1 LIQDKIKVSFR
12 KLKHIHHI
20 SDIQIRNL
28 KRHREYEE
36 VFNGLYEEVKKN
48 PDNAVA
54 YIGGDIAHSKTEMSP
69 ELIDQ
74 LSRLFKNLSDIC
86 PTIIIAGN
94 HDCNLNNLN
103 RMDCLTPIVE
113 NLNHPNL
120 HYLKR
125 TGIYTCADTDFIV
138 WDVWDSEKDYIKAKD
153 VPGDRNKVVLFHGT
167 VDRSETDLGFKLPS
181 KVKMSMFK
189 GYDLGLLG
197 DIHKRQHL
205 NKEETIS
212 YCGSLVQQNHGEDIG
227 KGYLL
232 WDVPKRKSEYIEIHN
247 DFGYYTIDIQD
258 GKLPDLSDLP
268 NKPRVRVRVSNT
280 KPAQLKRLMTKVQK
294 MAKIQESVITRV
306 DGLSTEKIR
315 DNKINIGDVN
325 SVDYQYKLIS
335 EYLKNNY
342 IVDDDTMIKIKD
354 VLKDLNSVIP
364 EADIQRN
371 VHWKLKR
378 FEFDNMFSYGE
389 DNVVDFTKLNGII
402 GLFAPNATGKSA
414 LLDALSFCLFDTCS
428 RAYKADN
435 IINNSKSTL
444 YCKVN
449 FEIDGQDYFI
459 ERRGKKNLRTG
470 HVKVDV
476 DFWMIDDTGEKLSLN
491 GDQRRTTQVNIRK
504 VIGGYDDFILTSMS
518 SQNNS
523 TVFIDKTQKER
534 KELLSQFMGLK
545 IFDTLY
551 TQAAE
556 DIKEVNTLLN
566 DFKKSD
572 YDSELASITN
582 DLILLN
588 GKQKDFKKDER
599 DLKKQIKQVLT
610 EIKEETKRLK
620 PVDSNI
626 RDYKTL
632 EEEKKKL
639 DGILYK
645 VDEEYGVTKTSVQGF
660 ALQRKDLQNKITS
673 YEQENVSEKYI
684 KLEKLEEER
693 DLFQI
698 ELDKLKIEVRTK
710 LDKID
715 KLGNLTYDE
724 DCDDCMS
731 NPFTLD
737 AIQTKENLDKDKT
750 LAQQYV
756 TKKQKMEDRIQ
767 KMFKVRAYKNDL
779 DGLLEE
785 MNSLNVEES
794 HSSTQLSL
802 LEEKKT
808 NILHQLTSVNN
819 EITQCKSQEQNVIFN
834 SQIELSLD
842 NLQSNNDDLDYQLDV
857 ISKKLTS
864 LHGEIQVLKTK
875 ENQINSNINKVEE
888 LEDSHQ
894 AYQYLLEAIKR
905 DGVPYDLIS
914 KSLPTV
920 EGAVNDI
927 LAQIVDF
934 SILFNMDGKVIDTHI
949 VYDDDRVWP
958 LELSS
963 GMERFI
969 SSLAIRVGLMNVSNL
984 PRSNF
989 LAIDEGW
996 GTMDSENLNSVAQLF
1011 QYLKTQFQFTFVV
1024 SHIESMRDFV
1034 DTLLEIK
1041 KVSGSSSVKFSRD

>member
-1 LIQDKIKVSFR
+1 MVTDKLKVPFR

-28 KRHREYEE
+28 KRHREYEQ
-36 VFNGLYEEVKKN
+36 VFEGLYKEVKKN
-48 PDNAVA
+48 PKNAIS

-69 ELIDQ
+69 ELVDQ
-74 LSRLFKNLSDIC
+74 LSRLFKNLADIC
-86 PTIIIAGN
+86 PLVIIAGN

-103 RMDCLTPIVE
+103 RMDVLTPIVE

-125 TGIYTCADTDFIV
+125 TGIYTCGDTDLIV
-138 WDVWDSEKDYIKAKD
+138 WDVWDKEKDYIKAKD
-153 VPGDRNKVVLFHGT
+153 VPGDRKKVVLFHGT

-232 WDVPKRKSEYIEIHN
+232 WDMETLKSEYIEIPN
-247 DFGYYTIDIQD
+247 EYGYYTINIDN
-258 GKLPDLSDLP
+258 GKLPELPDLP
-268 NKPRVRVRVSNT
+268 KKPRVRVRVSNT
-280 KPAQLKRLMTKVQK
+280 KPSQLKKLMTQLQK
-294 MAKIQESVITRV
+294 KCKIQESVITRV

-315 DNKINIGDVN
+315 DKKINIGDVN
-325 SVDYQYKLIS
+325 NPDYQYDLVR

-342 IVDDDTMIKIKD
+342 LVDDETMIKIKNI
-354 VLKDLNSVIP
+354 LKDLNSTIP

-378 FEFDNMFSYGE
+378 FEFSNLFSYGE
-389 DNVVDFTKLNGII
+389 DNVVDFTKLNGMI
-402 GLFAPNATGKSA
+402 GLFAPNASGKSA
-414 LLDALSFCLFDTCS
+414 LLDALCFNLFDMSS
-428 RAYKADN
+428 RTYRADN
-435 IINNSKSTL
+435 IINKAKNNL
-444 YCKVN
+444 HCKVN

-459 ERRGKKNLRTG
+459 EKKGKKNLRTG
-470 HVKVDV
+470 HVKVDI
-476 DFWMIDDTGEKLSLN
+476 DFWTIDDTGEEISLN
-491 GDQRRTTQVNIRK
+491 GDQRRTTQNNIKK
-504 VIGGYDDFILTSMS
+504 VIGNYEDFILTSMS

-551 TQAAE
+551 QQASDE
-556 DIKEVNTLLN
+556 IKEVNTLLN
-566 DFKKSD
+566 DFKKAD
-572 YDSELASITN
+572 YDRELADIT
-582 DLILLN
+582 DSLLLLE
-588 GKQKDFKKDER
+588 GKEKDFKSDE
-599 DLKKQIKQVLT
+599 DKLKKEYKKITTDIQEQ
-610 EIKEETKRLK
+610 TKRLK
-620 PVDSNI
+620 PVDNTLKSI
-626 RDYKTL
+626 EVL
-632 EEEKKKL
+632 EEEHSKLHTLSEKVKKNL
-639 DGILYK
+639 S
-645 VDEEYGVTKTSVQGF
+645 EYEIEQYDYEKATQEIE
-660 ALQRKDLQNKITS
+660 NKIVI
-673 YEQENVSEKYI
+673 YKQDGVEENYY

-698 ELDKLKIEVRTK
+698 ELDKLKADVRVK
-710 LDKID
+710 LDKIE
-715 KLGNLTYDE
+715 KLGNLTWDE
-724 DCDDCMS
+724 DCEHCMS

-737 AIQTKENLDKDKT
+737 AIETKKNLEKDKT

-756 TKKQKMEDRIQ
+756 QKKQKMEDEIQ
-767 KMFKVRAYKNDL
+767 TMFKVRAFKKDL
-779 DGLLEE
+779 DELQDRLNEKQRYQDNIISNIKITKEKQKNITTQFNLITSE
-785 MNSLNVEES
+785 MERA
-794 HSSTQLSL
+794 
-802 LEEKKT
+802 
-808 NILHQLTSVNN
+808 
-819 EITQCKSQEQNVIFN
+819 KSQEQNVVFN
-834 SQIELSLD
+834 EQI
-842 NLQSNNDDLDYQLDV
+842 LQEIDKLENYQTDLDYQLGMV
-857 ISKKLTS
+857 TEKLTK

-875 ENQINSNINKVEE
+875 ENQINDNIKKVEE

-920 EGAVNDI
+920 EGAVNYI

-934 SILFNMDGKVIDTHI
+934 SIIFNMDGKQIDTHI

-996 GTMDSENLNSVAQLF
+996 GTMDSDNLNSVAQLF
-1011 QYLKTQFQFTFVV
+1011 QYLKTEFQFSLVV

-1041 KVSGSSSVKFSRD
+1041 KVGGSSSVRFSRD

>member
-1 LIQDKIKVSFR
+1 MVTDKLKVPFR

-28 KRHREYEE
+28 KRHREYEQ
-36 VFNGLYEEVKKN
+36 VFEGLYKEVKKN
-48 PDNAVA
+48 PKNAIS

-69 ELIDQ
+69 ELVDQ
-74 LSRLFKNLSDIC
+74 LSRLFKNLADIC
-86 PTIIIAGN
+86 PLVIIAGN

-103 RMDCLTPIVE
+103 RMDVLTPIVE

-125 TGIYTCADTDFIV
+125 TGIYTCGDTDLIV
-138 WDVWDSEKDYIKAKD
+138 WDVWDKEKDYIKAKD
-153 VPGDRNKVVLFHGT
+153 VPGDRKKVVLFHGT

-232 WDVPKRKSEYIEIHN
+232 WDMETLKSEYIEIPN
-247 DFGYYTIDIQD
+247 EYGYYTINIDN
-258 GKLPDLSDLP
+258 GKLPELPDLP
-268 NKPRVRVRVSNT
+268 KKPRVRVRVSNT
-280 KPAQLKRLMTKVQK
+280 KPSQLKKLMTQLQK
-294 MAKIQESVITRV
+294 KCKIQESVITRV

-315 DNKINIGDVN
+315 DKKINIGDVN
-325 SVDYQYKLIS
+325 NPDYQYDLVR

-342 IVDDDTMIKIKD
+342 LVDDETMIKIKNI
-354 VLKDLNSVIP
+354 LKDLNSTIP

-378 FEFDNMFSYGE
+378 FEFSNLFSYGE
-389 DNVVDFTKLNGII
+389 DNVVDFTKLNGMI
-402 GLFAPNATGKSA
+402 GLFAPNASGKSA
-414 LLDALSFCLFDTCS
+414 LLDALCFNLFDMSS
-428 RAYKADN
+428 RTYRADN
-435 IINNSKSTL
+435 IINKAKNNL
-444 YCKVN
+444 HCKVN

-459 ERRGKKNLRTG
+459 EKKGKKNLRTG
-470 HVKVDV
+470 HVKVDI
-476 DFWMIDDTGEKLSLN
+476 DFWTIDDTGEEISLN
-491 GDQRRTTQVNIRK
+491 GDQRRTTQNNIKK
-504 VIGGYDDFILTSMS
+504 VIGNYEDFILTSMS

-551 TQAAE
+551 QQASDE
-556 DIKEVNTLLN
+556 IKEVNTLLN
-566 DFKKSD
+566 DFKKAD
-572 YDSELASITN
+572 YDRELADIT
-582 DLILLN
+582 DSLLLLE
-588 GKQKDFKKDER
+588 GKEKDFKSDE
-599 DLKKQIKQVLT
+599 DKLKKEYKKITTDIQEQ
-610 EIKEETKRLK
+610 TKRLK
-620 PVDSNI
+620 PVDNTLKSI
-626 RDYKTL
+626 EVL
-632 EEEKKKL
+632 EEEHSKLHTLSEKVKKNL
-639 DGILYK
+639 S
-645 VDEEYGVTKTSVQGF
+645 EYEIEQYDYEKATQEIE
-660 ALQRKDLQNKITS
+660 NKIVI
-673 YEQENVSEKYI
+673 YKQDGVEENYY

-698 ELDKLKIEVRTK
+698 ELDKLKADVRVK
-710 LDKID
+710 LDKIE
-715 KLGNLTYDE
+715 KLGNLTWDE
-724 DCDDCMS
+724 DCEHCMS
-731 NPFTLD
+731 NRFTLD
-737 AIQTKENLDKDKT
+737 AIETKKNLEKDKT

-756 TKKQKMEDRIQ
+756 QKKQKMEDEIQ
-767 KMFKVRAYKNDL
+767 TMFKVRAFKKDL
-779 DGLLEE
+779 DELQDRLNEKQRYQDNIISNIKITKEKQKNITTQFNLITSE
-785 MNSLNVEES
+785 MERA
-794 HSSTQLSL
+794 
-802 LEEKKT
+802 
-808 NILHQLTSVNN
+808 
-819 EITQCKSQEQNVIFN
+819 KSQEQNVVFN
-834 SQIELSLD
+834 EQI
-842 NLQSNNDDLDYQLDV
+842 LQEIDKLENYQTDLDYQLGMV
-857 ISKKLTS
+857 TEKLTK

-875 ENQINSNINKVEE
+875 ENQINDNIKKVEE

-934 SILFNMDGKVIDTHI
+934 SIIFNMDGKQIDTHI

-996 GTMDSENLNSVAQLF
+996 GTMDSDNLNSVAQLF
-1011 QYLKTQFQFTFVV
+1011 QYLKTEFQFSLVV

-1041 KVSGSSSVKFSRD
+1041 KVGGSSSVRFSRD

>member
-1 LIQDKIKVSFR
+1 
-12 KLKHIHHI
+12 
-20 SDIQIRNL
+20 
-28 KRHREYEE
+28 
-36 VFNGLYEEVKKN
+36 
-48 PDNAVA
+48 
-54 YIGGDIAHSKTEMSP
+54 
-69 ELIDQ
+69 
-74 LSRLFKNLSDIC
+74 
-86 PTIIIAGN
+86 
-94 HDCNLNNLN
+94 
-103 RMDCLTPIVE
+103 
-113 NLNHPNL
+113 
-120 HYLKR
+120 
-125 TGIYTCADTDFIV
+125 
-138 WDVWDSEKDYIKAKD
+138 
-153 VPGDRNKVVLFHGT
+153 
-167 VDRSETDLGFKLPS
+167 
-181 KVKMSMFK
+181 MFK

-232 WDVPKRKSEYIEIHN
+232 WDVPARKSEYIEIHN
-247 DFGYYTIDIQD
+247 DYGYYTINIDD

-306 DGLSTEKIR
+306 DGLSTDKIR
-315 DNKINIGDVN
+315 DNKVNIGDVSN
-325 SVDYQYKLIS
+325 VGYQFDLIS

-342 IVDDDTMIKIKD
+342 IVDDNTMIKIKK
-354 VLKDLNSVIP
+354 VLTDLNAVVP

-378 FEFDNMFSYGE
+378 FEFSNLFSYGE
-389 DNVVDFTKLNGII
+389 DNVVDFTKLNGMI
-402 GLFAPNATGKSA
+402 GLFAPNASGKSA
-414 LLDALSFCLFDTCS
+414 LLDALCFNLFDLSS
-428 RAYKADN
+428 RTFKADN
-435 IINNSKSTL
+435 IINKAKTTL
-444 YCKVN
+444 HCKVN
-449 FEIDGQDYFI
+449 FEIDGIDYFI
-459 ERRGKKNLRTG
+459 EKKGKKNLRTG
-470 HVKVDV
+470 HVKVDI
-476 DFWMIDDTGEKLSLN
+476 DFWMVDDTGESISLN
-491 GDQRRTTQVNIRK
+491 GDQRRTTQNNIKR
-504 VIGGYDDFILTSMS
+504 VIGNYEDFILTSMS

-545 IFDTLY
+545 IFDTLWQ
-551 TQAAE
+551 QASE

-566 DFKKSD
+566 DFKKAD
-572 YDSELASITN
+572 YDSELAKITD
-582 DLILLN
+582 DLILLES
-588 GKQKDFKKDER
+588 KEKDFKKDEKE
-599 DLKKQIKQVLT
+599 LKKSIKDIMNSIKQ
-610 EIKEETKRLK
+610 ETLRLK
-620 PVDSNI
+620 PVDTTLKPI
-626 RDYKTL
+626 KTL
-632 EEEKKKL
+632 EDEHSKLTTLRDNVKEKLNELSTEQYDFEKAVKEIENKIVIYQQDGVEEK
-639 DGILYK
+639 Y
-645 VDEEYGVTKTSVQGF
+645 YQ
-660 ALQRKDLQNKITS
+660 
-673 YEQENVSEKYI
+673 
-684 KLEKLEEER
+684 LEKLEEER

-698 ELDKLKIEVRTK
+698 ELDKLKSEVRVK

-715 KLGNLTYDE
+715 KLGNLTHDE
-724 DCDDCMS
+724 DCEHCMS

-737 AIQTKENLDKDKT
+737 AIETKTNLDKDKL

-756 TKKQKMEDRIQ
+756 QKKQLMEDEIQ
-767 KMFKVRAYKNDL
+767 KQFKVRAFKKDL
-779 DGLLEE
+779 DELEGKLSE
-785 MNSLNVEES
+785 KQRYQENIISNINLIKEKQKNITTQFNLITSDIEKSKAQEKNV
-794 HSSTQLSL
+794 
-802 LEEKKT
+802 
-808 NILHQLTSVNN
+808 VFN
-819 EITQCKSQEQNVIFN
+819 EQIAQAIDHLQN
-834 SQIELSLD
+834 
-842 NLQSNNDDLDYQLDV
+842 NNDDLDYQLDMV
-857 ISKKLTS
+857 SKKLTS
-864 LHGEIQVLKTK
+864 IHGDIKVLKTK
-875 ENQINSNINKVEE
+875 ENQINTNIDKVEE
-888 LEDSHQ
+888 LEGDHQ

-934 SILFNMDGKVIDTHI
+934 SIVFNMDGKQIDTHI

-996 GTMDSENLNSVAQLF
+996 GTMDNENLNSVSQLF
-1011 QYLKTQFQFTFVV
+1011 QYLKSEFQFSLVV

-1041 KVSGSSSVKFSRD
+1041 KVNGSSSVRFSRD

>member
-1 LIQDKIKVSFR
+1 LIQSKIKVPFR
-12 KLKHIHHI
+12 KLKYIHHI

-36 VFNGLYEEVKKN
+36 VFNRTYERVKEHS
-48 PDNAVA
+48 DNAVA

-74 LSRLFKNLSDIC
+74 LSRLFKNLADIC

-103 RMDCLTPIVE
+103 RMDCLSPIVE

-138 WDVWDSEKDYIKAKD
+138 WDVWDKEKDYIKAKD

-232 WDVPKRKSEYIEIHN
+232 WDVPKRKSEYIEIPN

-268 NKPRVRVRVSNT
+268 NKPRIRVRVSNT

-306 DGLSTEKIR
+306 DGLSKEKIR

-342 IVDDDTMIKIKD
+342 IVDNDTMIKIKK
-354 VLKDLNSVIP
+354 VLTELNAIIP

-389 DNVVDFTKLNGII
+389 NNVVDFTKLNGII

-476 DFWMIDDTGEKLSLN
+476 DFWVIDDTGEKISLN
-491 GDQRRTTQVNIRK
+491 GDQRRTTQNNIKK
-504 VIGGYDDFILTSMS
+504 VIGSYDDFILTSMS

-556 DIKEVNTLLN
+556 DIKEVNTLLK

-582 DLILLN
+582 DLILLE

-599 DLKKQIKQVLT
+599 DLKKQIKQILN

-626 RDYKTL
+626 RDFDTL

-645 VDEEYGVTKTSVQGF
+645 VDDEYGITKTAVQGF
-660 ALQRKDLQNKITS
+660 ALQTKDLQTKINS
-673 YEQENVSEKYI
+673 YEKENVSEKYI

-698 ELDKLKIEVRTK
+698 EIDKLKIEVRTK

-737 AIQTKENLDKDKT
+737 AMETKKNLEKDKT

-785 MNSLNVEES
+785 MNSVNIQES

-808 NILHQLTSVNN
+808 NILHQLNSINS
-819 EITQCKSQEQNVIFN
+819 EITKCKSQEQNVIFN
-834 SQIELSLD
+834 SQIDLNLD
-842 NLQSNNDDLDYQLDV
+842 NLQSNSDDLDYQLDV
-857 ISKKLTS
+857 VGKKLTT
-864 LHGEIQVLKTK
+864 LHGQIQVLKTK
-875 ENQINSNINKVEE
+875 EKQINDNIDKIEE
-888 LEDSHQ
+888 LEGDHQ

-949 VYDDDRVWP
+949 VYDDDRIWP

-996 GTMDSENLNSVAQLF
+996 GTMDSDNLNSVHQLF
-1011 QYLKTQFQFTFVV
+1011 QYLKTQFQFAFIV
-1024 SHIESMRDFV
+1024 SHIETMRDFV

>member
-1 LIQDKIKVSFR
+1 MIQEKIKVPFR

-36 VFNGLYEEVKKN
+36 VFNGLYEEVKNN

-74 LSRLFKNLSDIC
+74 LSRLFKNLSDIV

-138 WDVWDSEKDYIKAKD
+138 WDVWDNEKDYIKAKD
-153 VPGDRNKVVLFHGT
+153 VPGDRKKVVLFHGT

-232 WDVPKRKSEYIEIHN
+232 WDMETLKSEYKEIHN

-306 DGLSTEKIR
+306 DGLSKEKIR

-325 SVDYQYKLIS
+325 NPDYQYDLIS

-354 VLKDLNSVIP
+354 ILTDLNSVIP

-389 DNVVDFTKLNGII
+389 NNVVDFTKLNGII

-449 FEIDGQDYFI
+449 FEIDGVNYFI

-476 DFWMIDDTGEKLSLN
+476 DFWLIDDSGDKISLN

-551 TQAAE
+551 TQAAD

-572 YDSELASITN
+572 YDSELAQITN
-582 DLILLN
+582 DLILLE
-588 GKQKDFKKDER
+588 GKKKDFKKDER
-599 DLKKQIKQVLT
+599 GLKKEIKSVQS
-610 EIKEETKRLK
+610 EIKEQTKRLK
-620 PVDSNI
+620 HVDDSLQSI
-626 RDYKTL
+626 ETL
-632 EEEKKKL
+632 ETEHKKLQQLYEQVKNKLSEYEMEQFDFDRASKEIESKIEVYKKDNIEEK
-639 DGILYK
+639 Y
-645 VDEEYGVTKTSVQGF
+645 
-660 ALQRKDLQNKITS
+660 
-673 YEQENVSEKYI
+673 YE
-684 KLEKLEEER
+684 LEKLEEER
-693 DLFQI
+693 DLFQVEI
-698 ELDKLKIEVRTK
+698 DKLKIEVRSK
-710 LDKID
+710 LDKIE

-724 DCDDCMS
+724 DCNDCMT

-737 AIQTKENLDKDKT
+737 AIETQKNLDKDKS
-750 LAQQYV
+750 LAQRYV
-756 TKKQKMEDRIQ
+756 QKKQKMEERIQ
-767 KMFKVRAYKNDL
+767 KQFKVRAFKKDL
-779 DGLLEE
+779 DDLE
-785 MNSLNVEES
+785 NKLNDKQRYQDNITSNIQLNKEKQKNIT
-794 HSSTQLSL
+794 TQLNL
-802 LEEKKT
+802 ITT
-808 NILHQLTSVNN
+808 NIEKS
-819 EITQCKSQEQNVIFN
+819 KSQEQNVIFN
-834 SQIELSLD
+834 QQVEVEID
-842 NLQSNNDDLDYQLDV
+842 KLQNNSDDLDYQLDV
-857 ISKKLTS
+857 VSDKLTT
-864 LHGEIQVLKTK
+864 LHGDIQVLKTK
-875 ENQINSNINKVEE
+875 ENQINDNITKVEE

-934 SILFNMDGKVIDTHI
+934 NVLFNMDGKVIDTHI

-996 GTMDSENLNSVAQLF
+996 GTMDNENLNSVAQLF
-1011 QYLKTQFQFTFVV
+1011 QYLKSQFQFTFVV

>member
-1 LIQDKIKVSFR
+1 LIQSKIKVPFR
-12 KLKHIHHI
+12 KLKYIHHI

-28 KRHREYEE
+28 KRHKEYEE
-36 VFNGLYEEVKKN
+36 VFNRTYESVKEYPN
-48 PDNAVA
+48 NAVA

-74 LSRLFKNLSDIC
+74 LSRLFKNLADIV

-103 RMDCLTPIVE
+103 RLDCLTPIVE

-120 HYLKR
+120 HYLKN
-125 TGIYTCADTDFIV
+125 TGVYKCADTSFVV
-138 WDVWDSEKDYIKAKD
+138 WDVWDNEKDYIKAKD
-153 VPGDRNKVVLFHGT
+153 VEGETKIVLFHGT

-212 YCGSLVQQNHGEDIG
+212 YCGSLVQQNHGEGLDH
-227 KGYLL
+227 GYLL
-232 WDVPKRKSEYIEIHN
+232 WDVPKRKSTYIPIVN

-268 NKPRVRVRVSNT
+268 LKPRLRVRVSNT
-280 KPAQLKRLMTKVQK
+280 KPSQLKKLMTKVQK
-294 MAKIQESVITRV
+294 MAKIQESVISRV
-306 DGLSTEKIR
+306 DGLSTDKIR
-315 DNKINIGDVN
+315 DIKINIGDVN
-325 SVDYQYKLIS
+325 NLDYQYELIR
-335 EYLKNNY
+335 EYLSNNY
-342 IVDDDTMIKIKD
+342 IVDDDTMIKIKK
-354 VLKDLNSVIP
+354 VLTDLNAVIP

-371 VHWKLKR
+371 VHWKLKK

-444 YCKVN
+444 NCLVN
-449 FEIDGQDYFI
+449 FEIDGLDYFI

-476 DFWMIDDTGEKLSLN
+476 DFWVIDDTGEKISLN
-491 GDQRRTTQVNIRK
+491 GDQRRTTQNNIKK
-504 VIGGYDDFILTSMS
+504 VIGSYDDFILTSMS

-551 TQAAE
+551 IQASE
-556 DIKEVNTLLN
+556 DIKEVDTLLK

-572 YDSELASITN
+572 YDSEMANITD
-582 DLILLN
+582 DLILLE
-588 GKQKDFKKDER
+588 GKQTDFKKDKR
-599 DLKKQIKQVLT
+599 DLKKQLRTIMG
-610 EIKEETKRLK
+610 EIKSQTKRLK

-626 RDYKTL
+626 RDYDIL
-632 EEEKKKL
+632 QDEKKKL
-639 DGILYK
+639 NGILYK
-645 VDEEYGVTKTSVQGF
+645 VDDEYGVTKTTVQGF
-660 ALQRKDLQNKITS
+660 ALQRTEFQTKITS
-673 YEQENVSEKYI
+673 YEKENVSEKYI

-693 DLFQI
+693 DLFQVEI
-698 ELDKLKIEVRTK
+698 DKLKIEVRSK
-710 LDKID
+710 LDKIE
-715 KLGNLTYDE
+715 KLGNLEWDE
-724 DCDDCMS
+724 DCDFCMS

-737 AIQTKENLDKDKT
+737 AIETQKNLDKDKL

-756 TKKQKMEDRIQ
+756 TKKQRMEDRIK
-767 KMFKVRAYKNDL
+767 KMFKIRAYKSDL
-779 DGLLEE
+779 ESLLEE
-785 MNSLNVEES
+785 INSLNIQET
-794 HSSTQLSL
+794 HSTTQLSL
-802 LEEKKT
+802 LEEKKN
-808 NILHQLTSVNN
+808 NILNQLNSINS
-819 EITQCKSQEQNVIFN
+819 EITTYKSQEQNVLFN
-834 SQIELSLD
+834 SQVEVEID
-842 NLQSNNDDLDYQLDV
+842 KLQNNGDDLDYQIDMV
-857 ISKKLTS
+857 SKKLTT

-875 ENQINSNINKVEE
+875 EKQINDNISKIEK
-888 LEDSHQ
+888 LEGDHQ
-894 AYQYLLEAIKR
+894 AYQYLIEAIKR

-927 LAQIVDF
+927 LSQIVDF

-958 LELSS
+958 LEMSS

-996 GTMDSENLNSVAQLF
+996 GTMDSDNLNSVAQLF
-1011 QYLKTQFQFTFVV
+1011 QYLKTQFQFTFIV
-1024 SHIESMRDFV
+1024 SHIETMRDFV

>member
-1 LIQDKIKVSFR
+1 MVNKLKVPFR

-28 KRHREYEE
+28 KRHREYEQ
-36 VFNGLYEEVKKN
+36 VFEGLYKEVKKN
-48 PDNAVA
+48 PKNAIS

-69 ELIDQ
+69 ELVDQ
-74 LSRLFKNLSDIC
+74 LSRLFKNLADIC
-86 PTIIIAGN
+86 PLVIIAGN

-103 RMDCLTPIVE
+103 RLDVLTPIVE

-125 TGIYTCADTDFIV
+125 TGIYTCGDTDLVV
-138 WDVWDSEKDYIKAKD
+138 WDVWDKEKDYIKAKD
-153 VPGDRNKVVLFHGT
+153 VPGDRKKVVLFHGT

-232 WDVPKRKSEYIEIHN
+232 WDMETLKSEYIEIPN
-247 DFGYYTIDIQD
+247 EYGYYTINIDN
-258 GKLPDLSDLP
+258 GKLPELP
-268 NKPRVRVRVSNT
+268 NLPKKPRVRVRVSNT
-280 KPAQLKRLMTKVQK
+280 KPSQLKKLMTQLQK
-294 MAKIQESVITRV
+294 KCKIQESVITRV

-325 SVDYQYKLIS
+325 NPDYQYDLIS

-342 IVDDDTMIKIKD
+342 LVDDDTMIKIKD
-354 VLKDLNSVIP
+354 VLKDLNSIIP
-364 EADIQRN
+364 EAEIQRN

-378 FEFDNMFSYGE
+378 FEFSNLFSYGE
-389 DNVVDFTKLNGII
+389 DNVVDFTKLNGMI
-402 GLFAPNATGKSA
+402 GLFAPNASGKSA
-414 LLDALSFCLFDTCS
+414 LLDALCFNLFDISS

-435 IINNSKSTL
+435 IINKAKNNL
-444 YCKVN
+444 HCKVN
-449 FEIDGQDYFI
+449 FEIDGIDYYI
-459 ERRGKKNLRTG
+459 EKKGKKNLRTG
-470 HVKVDV
+470 HVKVDI
-476 DFWMIDDTGEKLSLN
+476 DFWTIDDTGEEISLN
-491 GDQRRTTQVNIRK
+491 GDQRRTTQNNIKK
-504 VIGGYDDFILTSMS
+504 VIGNYDDFILTSMS

-551 TQAAE
+551 QQASD

-566 DFKKSD
+566 DFKKAD
-572 YDSELASITN
+572 YDKELADITDSLLLLEGKESEFKN
-582 DLILLN
+582 DE
-588 GKQKDFKKDER
+588 K
-599 DLKKQIKQVLT
+599 DLKK
-610 EIKEETKRLK
+610 EIKKVQSNIQEQTKRLK
-620 PVDSNI
+620 PVDKSLKSIEALEKEHSKLHTLSNKVKKNLLEYETEQYDFDRAVKEI
-626 RDYKTL
+626 ENKIVIYKQDGV
-632 EEEKKKL
+632 EEK
-639 DGILYK
+639 Y
-645 VDEEYGVTKTSVQGF
+645 YQ
-660 ALQRKDLQNKITS
+660 
-673 YEQENVSEKYI
+673 
-684 KLEKLEEER
+684 LEKLEEER

-698 ELDKLKIEVRTK
+698 ELDKLKADVRVK

-715 KLGNLTYDE
+715 KLGNLTWDE
-724 DCDDCMS
+724 DCEHCMS

-737 AIQTKENLDKDKT
+737 AIETKKNLDKDKL

-756 TKKQKMEDRIQ
+756 QKKQLMEDEIQ
-767 KMFKVRAYKNDL
+767 KQFKVRAFKKDL
-779 DGLLEE
+779 DELQDK
-785 MNSLNVEES
+785 LN
-794 HSSTQLSL
+794 
-802 LEEKKT
+802 EKQRYQD
-808 NILHQLTSVNN
+808 NITSNIKITKEKQKN
-819 EITQCKSQEQNVIFN
+819 IITQFNLIKSNMERSKAQEKNVVFN
-834 SQIELSLD
+834 EQISKEVDHLENGLT
-842 NLQSNNDDLDYQLDV
+842 DLDYQLDV
-857 ISKKLTS
+857 VSDKLTK

-875 ENQINSNINKVEE
+875 EKQINDNISKVEE

-894 AYQYLLEAIKR
+894 AYQFLLEAIKR

-934 SILFNMDGKVIDTHI
+934 SIVFNMDGKQIDTHI

-1011 QYLKTQFQFTFVV
+1011 QYLKSEFQFSLVV

-1041 KVSGSSSVKFSRD
+1041 KVGGSSSVRFSRD

>member
-1 LIQDKIKVSFR
+1 MIQSKIKVPFR
-12 KLKHIHHI
+12 KLKYIHHI

-36 VFNGLYEEVKKN
+36 VFNRTYERVKEHS
-48 PDNAVA
+48 DNAVA

-103 RMDCLTPIVE
+103 RMDCLSPIVE

-232 WDVPKRKSEYIEIHN
+232 WDVPNRKSEYIEIHN
-247 DFGYYTIDIQD
+247 DFGYYTIDID
-258 GKLPDLSDLP
+258 NGKLPDLSDLP
-268 NKPRVRVRVSNT
+268 NKPRVRIRVSNT
-280 KPAQLKRLMTKVQK
+280 KPAQLKRLLAKIHKMT
-294 MAKIQESVITRV
+294 KIQESVVTRV

-315 DNKINIGDVN
+315 DKKVNIGDVN
-325 SVDYQYKLIS
+325 SIDYQYKLIS
-335 EYLKNNY
+335 EYLSNNY

-354 VLKDLNSVIP
+354 VLEDLNAVIP

-371 VHWKLKR
+371 VHWKLKK
-378 FEFDNMFSYGE
+378 FEFSNMFSYGE
-389 DNVVDFTKLNGII
+389 NNVVDFTQLNGII
-402 GLFAPNATGKSA
+402 GLFAPNAAGKSA

-428 RAYKADN
+428 RAYKADS
-435 IINNSKSTL
+435 IINNAKTTMD
-444 YCKVN
+444 CKVN
-449 FEIDGQDYFI
+449 FEIDGLDYFI

-476 DFWMIDDTGEKLSLN
+476 EFWVMDDSGDKISLN

-504 VIGGYDDFILTSMS
+504 IIGSYEDFILTSMS

-551 TQAAE
+551 IQASE
-556 DIKEVNTLLN
+556 DIKEVDTLLK

-572 YDSELASITN
+572 YDSELAQITN
-582 DLILLN
+582 DLILLE
-588 GKQKDFKKDER
+588 GKQKDFKKDDK
-599 DLKKQIKQVLT
+599 DLKKQVKQILTDIKNQ
-610 EIKEETKRLK
+610 TKRLK
-620 PVDSNI
+620 PVDINI
-626 RDYKTL
+626 RDDEVL
-632 EEEKKKL
+632 QDEKKKL
-639 DGILYK
+639 NGILYK
-645 VDEEYGVTKTSVQGF
+645 VDDEYGATKTTVQGF
-660 ALQRKDLQNKITS
+660 ALQRTELQTKITS
-673 YEQENVSEKYI
+673 YEKENVSEKYI

-698 ELDKLKIEVRTK
+698 ELDKLKIEVRSK

-737 AIQTKENLDKDKT
+737 AIETKTNLDKDKL

-756 TKKQKMEDRIQ
+756 TKKQRMEDRIK

-785 MNSLNVEES
+785 MNSLNVQES

-802 LEEKKT
+802 LKEKKT
-808 NILHQLTSVNN
+808 NVLHQLTSVNK

-834 SQIELSLD
+834 SQIDLNLD
-842 NLQSNNDDLDYQLDV
+842 NLQRNNEDLDYQIDMV
-857 ISKKLTS
+857 SKKLTT

-875 ENQINSNINKVEE
+875 EKQINDNINKVEE

-958 LELSS
+958 LEMSS

-996 GTMDSENLNSVAQLF
+996 GTMDSDNLNSVNTLF
-1011 QYLKTQFQFTFVV
+1011 QYLKTQFQFTFIV
-1024 SHIESMRDFV
+1024 SHIETMRDFV

-1041 KVSGSSSVKFSRD
+1041 KVSGSSSVKFSRN

>member
-1 LIQDKIKVSFR
+1 MIQGKVKVPFR
-12 KLKHIHHI
+12 KLKYIHHI

-36 VFNGLYEEVKKN
+36 VFNGLYEEVKKY

-74 LSRLFKNLSDIC
+74 LSRLFKNLSDIV

-103 RMDCLTPIVE
+103 RLDCLSPIVE

-138 WDVWDSEKDYIKAKD
+138 WDVWDKEKDYIKAKD
-153 VPGDRNKVVLFHGT
+153 VPGDRTKVVLFHGT

-205 NKEETIS
+205 NDEETIS

-232 WDVPKRKSEYIEIHN
+232 WDVPTRKSEYIEIHN
-247 DFGYYTIDIQD
+247 DYGYYTINIDD
-258 GKLPDLSDLP
+258 GKLPDLSDFP

-306 DGLSTEKIR
+306 DGLSKDKIR
-315 DNKINIGDVN
+315 DKKINIGDVN
-325 SVDYQYKLIS
+325 NPDYQYDLVR

-342 IVDDDTMIKIKD
+342 IVDDDTFIKIKD
-354 VLKDLNSVIP
+354 ILKDLNRVIP

-371 VHWKLKR
+371 VNWKLKK
-378 FEFDNMFSYGE
+378 FEFSNLFSYGE
-389 DNVVDFTKLNGII
+389 DNVVDFTKLNGMI
-402 GLFAPNATGKSA
+402 GLFAPNASGKSA
-414 LLDALSFCLFDTCS
+414 LLDALCFNLFDVSS

-435 IINNSKSTL
+435 IINKAKTNL
-444 YCKVN
+444 HCKVN
-449 FEIDGQDYFI
+449 FEIDGVDYFI
-459 ERRGKKNLRTG
+459 EKVGKKNLRSG
-470 HVKVDV
+470 HVKVDI
-476 DFWMIDDTGEKLSLN
+476 DFWSIDDTGEKISLN
-491 GDQRRTTQVNIRK
+491 GDQRRTTQYNIRK
-504 VIGGYDDFILTSMS
+504 VIGNFDDFVLTSMS

-551 TQAAE
+551 QQAAE

-566 DFKKSD
+566 DFKKAD
-572 YDSELASITN
+572 YDSKLAQITD
-582 DLILLN
+582 DLLLLS
-588 GKQKDFKKDER
+588 GKQTEFKNDEEK
-599 DLKKQIKQVLT
+599 LKKQVKDVQKEIQKQ
-610 EIKEETKRLK
+610 TKRLK
-620 PVDSNI
+620 PVDDTIKSIEILQTEHDKLQKLKEDVNKKLLDSEQEKY
-626 RDYKTL
+626 DYERAVK
-632 EEEKKKL
+632 EIENKIGSYKKDGVEEK
-639 DGILYK
+639 Y
-645 VDEEYGVTKTSVQGF
+645 
-660 ALQRKDLQNKITS
+660 
-673 YEQENVSEKYI
+673 YE
-684 KLEKLEEER
+684 LEKLEEER

-698 ELDKLKIEVRTK
+698 EIDKLKQDVRVK
-710 LDKID
+710 LDKIE
-715 KLGNLTYDE
+715 KLGDLTWDE
-724 DCDDCMS
+724 DCNHCMT
-731 NPFTLD
+731 NPFTMD
-737 AIQTKENLDKDKT
+737 AIETKKNLDKDKL

-756 TKKQKMEDRIQ
+756 QKKQLMEDEIQ
-767 KMFKVRAYKNDL
+767 SRFKVRAFKKDL
-779 DGLLEE
+779 DELSEK
-785 MNSLNVEES
+785 LN
-794 HSSTQLSL
+794 
-802 LEEKKT
+802 EKQRYQD
-808 NILHQLTSVNN
+808 NIISNIKLTKEKQKNI
-819 EITQCKSQEQNVIFN
+819 ITQFQLIVSDIEKAKSQEQNVMFN
-834 SQIELSLD
+834 SQVDIEIDKLQHESD
-842 NLQSNNDDLDYQLDV
+842 NLDYQLDMV
-857 ISKKLTS
+857 NKKLTT
-864 LHGEIQVLKTK
+864 LHGEIQVLRTNEK
-875 ENQINSNINKVEE
+875 QINDNIEKVEE

-894 AYQYLLEAIKR
+894 AYQFLLEAIKR

-934 SILFNMDGKVIDTHI
+934 SIVFNMDGKQIDTHI

-1011 QYLKTQFQFTFVV
+1011 QYLKTEFQFSLVV

-1041 KVSGSSSVKFSRD
+1041 KVSGSSSVRFARN

>member
-1 LIQDKIKVSFR
+1 MVNKLKVPFR

-28 KRHREYEE
+28 KRHREYEQ
-36 VFNGLYEEVKKN
+36 VFEGLYKEVKKN
-48 PDNAVA
+48 PKNAIS

-69 ELIDQ
+69 ELVDQ
-74 LSRLFKNLSDIC
+74 LSRLFKNLADIC
-86 PTIIIAGN
+86 PLVIIAGN

-103 RMDCLTPIVE
+103 RLDVLTPIVE

-125 TGIYTCADTDFIV
+125 TGIYTCGDTDLVV
-138 WDVWDSEKDYIKAKD
+138 WDVWDKEKDYIKAKD
-153 VPGDRNKVVLFHGT
+153 VPGDRKKVVLFHGT

-232 WDVPKRKSEYIEIHN
+232 WDMETLKSKYIEIPN
-247 DFGYYTIDIQD
+247 EYGYYTINIDN
-258 GKLPDLSDLP
+258 GKLPELP
-268 NKPRVRVRVSNT
+268 NLPKKPRVRVRVSNT
-280 KPAQLKRLMTKVQK
+280 KPSQLKKLMTQLQK
-294 MAKIQESVITRV
+294 KCKIQESVITRV

-325 SVDYQYKLIS
+325 NPDYQYDLIS

-342 IVDDDTMIKIKD
+342 LVDDDTMIKIKD
-354 VLKDLNSVIP
+354 VLKDLNSIIP
-364 EADIQRN
+364 EAEIQRN

-378 FEFDNMFSYGE
+378 FEFSNLFSYGE
-389 DNVVDFTKLNGII
+389 DNVVDFTKLNGMI
-402 GLFAPNATGKSA
+402 GLFAPNASGKSA
-414 LLDALSFCLFDTCS
+414 LLDALCFNLFDISS

-435 IINNSKSTL
+435 IINKAKNNL
-444 YCKVN
+444 HCKVN
-449 FEIDGQDYFI
+449 FEIDGIDYYI
-459 ERRGKKNLRTG
+459 EKKGKKNLRTG
-470 HVKVDV
+470 HVKVDI
-476 DFWMIDDTGEKLSLN
+476 DFWTIDDTGEEISLN
-491 GDQRRTTQVNIRK
+491 GDQRRTTQNNIKK
-504 VIGGYDDFILTSMS
+504 VIGNYDDFILTSMS

-551 TQAAE
+551 QQASD

-566 DFKKSD
+566 DFKKAD
-572 YDSELASITN
+572 YDKELADITDSLLLLEGKESEFKN
-582 DLILLN
+582 DE
-588 GKQKDFKKDER
+588 K
-599 DLKKQIKQVLT
+599 DLKK
-610 EIKEETKRLK
+610 EIKKVQSNIQEQTKRLK
-620 PVDSNI
+620 PVDKSLKSIEALEKEHSKLHTLSNKVKKNLLEYETEQYDFDRAVKEI
-626 RDYKTL
+626 ENKIVIYKQDGV
-632 EEEKKKL
+632 EEK
-639 DGILYK
+639 Y
-645 VDEEYGVTKTSVQGF
+645 YQ
-660 ALQRKDLQNKITS
+660 
-673 YEQENVSEKYI
+673 
-684 KLEKLEEER
+684 LEKLEEER

-698 ELDKLKIEVRTK
+698 ELDKLKADVRVK

-715 KLGNLTYDE
+715 KLGNLTWDE
-724 DCDDCMS
+724 DCEHCMS

-737 AIQTKENLDKDKT
+737 AIETKKNLDKDKL

-756 TKKQKMEDRIQ
+756 QKKQLMEDEIQ
-767 KMFKVRAYKNDL
+767 KQFKVRAFKKDL
-779 DGLLEE
+779 DELQDK
-785 MNSLNVEES
+785 LN
-794 HSSTQLSL
+794 
-802 LEEKKT
+802 EKQRYQD
-808 NILHQLTSVNN
+808 NITSNIKITKEKQKN
-819 EITQCKSQEQNVIFN
+819 IITQFNLIKSNMERSKAQEKNVVFN
-834 SQIELSLD
+834 EQISKEVDHLENGLT
-842 NLQSNNDDLDYQLDV
+842 DLDYQLDV
-857 ISKKLTS
+857 VSDKLTK

-875 ENQINSNINKVEE
+875 EKQINDNISKVEE

-894 AYQYLLEAIKR
+894 AYQFLLEAIKR

-934 SILFNMDGKVIDTHI
+934 SIVFNMDGKQIDTHI

-1011 QYLKTQFQFTFVV
+1011 QYLKSEFQFSLVV

-1041 KVSGSSSVKFSRD
+1041 KVGGSSSVRFSRD

>member
-1 LIQDKIKVSFR
+1 MIQGKVKVPFR
-12 KLKHIHHI
+12 KLKYIHHI

-36 VFNGLYEEVKKN
+36 VFNGLYEEVKKY

-74 LSRLFKNLSDIC
+74 LSRLFKNLSDIV

-103 RMDCLTPIVE
+103 RLDCLSPIVE

-138 WDVWDSEKDYIKAKD
+138 WDVWDKEKDYIKAKD
-153 VPGDRNKVVLFHGT
+153 VPGDRTKVVLFHGT

-205 NKEETIS
+205 NDEETIS

-232 WDVPKRKSEYIEIHN
+232 WDVPARKSEYIEIHN
-247 DFGYYTIDIQD
+247 DYGYYTINIDD

-294 MAKIQESVITRV
+294 MTKIQESVITRV
-306 DGLSTEKIR
+306 DGLSKDKIR
-315 DNKINIGDVN
+315 DKKINIGDVN
-325 SVDYQYKLIS
+325 NPDYQYDLVR

-342 IVDDDTMIKIKD
+342 IVDDDTFIKIKD
-354 VLKDLNSVIP
+354 ILKDLNRVIP

-371 VHWKLKR
+371 VNWKLKK
-378 FEFDNMFSYGE
+378 FEFSNLFSYGE
-389 DNVVDFTKLNGII
+389 DNVVDFTKLNGMI
-402 GLFAPNATGKSA
+402 GLFAPNASGKSA
-414 LLDALSFCLFDTCS
+414 LLDALCFNLFDVSS

-435 IINNSKSTL
+435 IINKAKTNL
-444 YCKVN
+444 HCKVN
-449 FEIDGQDYFI
+449 FEIDGVDYFI
-459 ERRGKKNLRTG
+459 EKVGKKNLRSG
-470 HVKVDV
+470 HVKVDI
-476 DFWMIDDTGEKLSLN
+476 DFWSIDDTDEKISLN
-491 GDQRRTTQVNIRK
+491 GDQRRTTQYNIRK
-504 VIGGYDDFILTSMS
+504 VIGNYDDFILTSMS

-551 TQAAE
+551 QQAAE

-566 DFKKSD
+566 DFKKAD
-572 YDSELASITN
+572 YDSKLAQITD
-582 DLILLN
+582 DLLLLS
-588 GKQKDFKKDER
+588 GKQAEFKNDEGE
-599 DLKKQIKQVLT
+599 LKKQVKDVQKEIQKQ
-610 EIKEETKRLK
+610 TKRLK
-620 PVDSNI
+620 PVDDTIKPIEILQTEHDKLQKLKEDVNKKLLDSEQEKY
-626 RDYKTL
+626 DYERAVK
-632 EEEKKKL
+632 EIENKIGSYKKDGVEEK
-639 DGILYK
+639 Y
-645 VDEEYGVTKTSVQGF
+645 
-660 ALQRKDLQNKITS
+660 
-673 YEQENVSEKYI
+673 YE
-684 KLEKLEEER
+684 LEKLEEER

-698 ELDKLKIEVRTK
+698 EIDKLKQDVRVK
-710 LDKID
+710 LDKIE
-715 KLGNLTYDE
+715 KLGDLTWDE
-724 DCDDCMS
+724 DCNHCMT
-731 NPFTLD
+731 NPFTMD
-737 AIQTKENLDKDKT
+737 AIETKKNLDKDKL

-756 TKKQKMEDRIQ
+756 QKKQLMEDEIQ
-767 KMFKVRAYKNDL
+767 SRFKVRAFKKDL
-779 DGLLEE
+779 DELSEK
-785 MNSLNVEES
+785 LN
-794 HSSTQLSL
+794 
-802 LEEKKT
+802 EKQRYQD
-808 NILHQLTSVNN
+808 NIISNIKLTKEKQKNI
-819 EITQCKSQEQNVIFN
+819 ITQFQLIVSDIEKAKSQEQNVMFN
-834 SQIELSLD
+834 SQVDIEIDKLQHESD
-842 NLQSNNDDLDYQLDV
+842 NLDYQLDMV
-857 ISKKLTS
+857 NKKLTT
-864 LHGEIQVLKTK
+864 LHGEIQVLSTNEK
-875 ENQINSNINKVEE
+875 QINDNIEKVEE

-894 AYQYLLEAIKR
+894 AYQFLLEAIKR

-934 SILFNMDGKVIDTHI
+934 SIVFNMDGKQIDTHI

-1011 QYLKTQFQFTFVV
+1011 QYLKTEFQFSLVV

-1041 KVSGSSSVKFSRD
+1041 KVSGSSSVRFARN

>member
-1 LIQDKIKVSFR
+1 MVTDKLKVPFR

-28 KRHREYEE
+28 KRHREYEQ
-36 VFNGLYEEVKKN
+36 VFEGLYKEVRNNPKN
-48 PDNAVA
+48 AIS

-69 ELIDQ
+69 ELVDQ
-74 LSRLFKNLSDIC
+74 LSRLFKNLADIC
-86 PTIIIAGN
+86 PLVIIAGN

-103 RMDCLTPIVE
+103 RMDVLSPIVE

-125 TGIYTCADTDFIV
+125 TGIYTCADTDLIV
-138 WDVWDSEKDYIKAKD
+138 WDVWDKEKDYIKAKD
-153 VPGDRNKVVLFHGT
+153 VPGDRKKVVLFHGT

-197 DIHKRQHL
+197 DIHKRQFL
-205 NKEETIS
+205 NKEETIA

-232 WDVPKRKSEYIEIHN
+232 WDMETLKSKYIEIPN
-247 DFGYYTIDIQD
+247 EYGYYTINIDN
-258 GKLPDLSDLP
+258 GKLPELP
-268 NKPRVRVRVSNT
+268 DFPAKPRVRIRVSNT
-280 KPAQLKRLMTKVQK
+280 KPSQLKKLMTQLQK
-294 MAKIQESVITRV
+294 KAKIQESVITKV

-315 DNKINIGDVN
+315 DKKINIGDVN
-325 SVDYQYKLIS
+325 NPDYQYDLVS

-354 VLKDLNSVIP
+354 IIKELNQVIP
-364 EADIQRN
+364 DADVQRN
-371 VHWKLKR
+371 ISWKLKK
-378 FEFDNMFSYGE
+378 FEFSNLFSYGE
-389 DNVVDFTKLNGII
+389 DNIVDFTKLNGMI
-402 GLFAPNATGKSA
+402 GLFAPNASGKSA
-414 LLDALSFCLFDTCS
+414 LLDALCFNLFDLSS

-435 IINNSKSTL
+435 IINKAKNNL
-444 YCKVN
+444 HCKVN
-449 FEIDGQDYFI
+449 FEIDGIDYFI
-459 ERRGKKNLRTG
+459 EKFGKKNLRTG
-470 HVKVDV
+470 HVKVDI
-476 DFWMIDDTGEKLSLN
+476 DFWMIDETGEQVSLN
-491 GDQRRTTQVNIRK
+491 GDQRRTTQKNIQR
-504 VIGGYDDFILTSMS
+504 VIGSFDDFILTSMS
-518 SQNNS
+518 SQNDS
-523 TVFIDKTQKER
+523 TVFINKTQKER

-545 IFDTLY
+545 IFDSLWI
-551 TQAAE
+551 QANE
-556 DIKEVNTLLN
+556 DIREVNALLT

-572 YDSELASITN
+572 YDKELATITD
-582 DLILLN
+582 DLILLE
-588 GKQKDFKKDER
+588 GKEKEFKKDEK
-599 DLKKQIKQVLT
+599 DLKS
-610 EIKEETKRLK
+610 EIKKTQKDIKEQTKRLK
-620 PVDSNI
+620 PVDDNLKSI
-626 RDYKTL
+626 EVL
-632 EEEKKKL
+632 EEEHSKL
-639 DGILYK
+639 TTLSENVKQKLSELEVEQYDF
-645 VDEEYGVTKTSVQGF
+645 ERAVQEIE
-660 ALQRKDLQNKITS
+660 NKIII
-673 YEQENVSEKYI
+673 YKQDGVEENYY

-698 ELDKLKIEVRTK
+698 ELDKLKADVRVK

-715 KLGNLTYDE
+715 KLGNLTWDE
-724 DCDDCMS
+724 DCEHCMS

-737 AIQTKENLDKDKT
+737 AIETKKNLEKDKT
-750 LAQQYV
+750 LAQEYV
-756 TKKQKMEDRIQ
+756 QKKQEMEDEIQ
-767 KMFKVRAYKNDL
+767 KHFKVRAFKKDL
-779 DGLLEE
+779 DELQDKLSEKQRYQDNITSNINITKEKQKNITTQFNLITSE
-785 MNSLNVEES
+785 MERS
-794 HSSTQLSL
+794 
-802 LEEKKT
+802 
-808 NILHQLTSVNN
+808 
-819 EITQCKSQEQNVIFN
+819 KSQEQNVMFN
-834 SQIELSLD
+834 SQVLEEIDHLENGLT
-842 NLQSNNDDLDYQLDV
+842 DLDYQLDV
-857 ISKKLTS
+857 VSDKLTK
-864 LHGEIQVLKTK
+864 LHGEIQVHKTNEK
-875 ENQINSNINKVEE
+875 QINDNIDKVAE

-934 SILFNMDGKVIDTHI
+934 SIVFNMDGKQIDTHI

-996 GTMDSENLNSVAQLF
+996 GTMDSDNLNSVAQLF
-1011 QYLKTQFQFTFVV
+1011 QYLKSEFQFNLVV
-1024 SHIESMRDFV
+1024 SHIETMRDFV

-1041 KVSGSSSVKFSRD
+1041 KVKGSSSVRFARS

>member
-1 LIQDKIKVSFR
+1 MTQSKIKVPFR

-36 VFNGLYEEVKKN
+36 VFNRLYEKVKLNKE
-48 PDNAVA
+48 NAVA

-94 HDCNLNNLN
+94 HDCNLNNRS
-103 RMDCLTPIVE
+103 RMDCLSPIVD
-113 NLNHPNL
+113 NLKHPNL
-120 HYLKR
+120 HYLKDS
-125 TGIYTCADTDFIV
+125 GVYKCADTTFVVWDCWTDEEDFI
-138 WDVWDSEKDYIKAKD
+138 EAKD
-153 VPGDRNKVVLFHGT
+153 VEGDTKIVLFHGT
-167 VDRSETDLGFKLPS
+167 VDRCETDLGFRLPS
-181 KVKMSMFK
+181 DVKITKFK
-189 GYDLGLLG
+189 GYDMGLLG

-232 WDVPKRKSEYIEIHN
+232 WDVPNRKSEYIEVHN
-247 DFGYYTIDIQD
+247 DFGYYTVDIDK

-268 NKPRVRVRVSNT
+268 NKPRVRIRVSNT
-280 KPAQLKRLMTKVQK
+280 KPAQLKRLLTKLHKMTN
-294 MAKIQESVITRV
+294 IQESVVTRV

-315 DNKINIGDVN
+315 DKKVNIGDIN

-335 EYLKNNY
+335 EYLSNNY
-342 IVDDDTMIKIKD
+342 IVDDDTMIKIKK
-354 VLKDLNSVIP
+354 VLTDLNAVIP

-371 VHWKLKR
+371 VNWKLKR
-378 FEFDNMFSYGE
+378 FEFSNMFSYGE

-402 GLFAPNATGKSA
+402 GLFAPNAAGKSA

-428 RAYKADN
+428 RAYKADS
-435 IINNSKSTL
+435 IINNVKTTME
-444 YCKVN
+444 CKVN
-449 FEIDGQDYFI
+449 FEIDGVDYFI

-476 DFWMIDDTGEKLSLN
+476 EFWVVDDSGDKISLN

-504 VIGGYDDFILTSMS
+504 VIGSYEDFILTSMS

-551 TQAAE
+551 IQASD
-556 DIKEVNTLLN
+556 DIKEVNTLLK
-566 DFKKSD
+566 DFKKAD
-572 YDSELASITN
+572 YDSELAEITN
-582 DLILLN
+582 DLILLE
-588 GKQKDFKKDER
+588 GKQKDFKKDDR
-599 DLKKQIKQVLT
+599 DLKKQVKQILTDIKNQ
-610 EIKEETKRLK
+610 TKRLK
-620 PVDSNI
+620 PVDINI
-626 RDYKTL
+626 RDDEVL
-632 EEEKKKL
+632 QDEKKKL
-639 DGILYK
+639 NGILYK
-645 VDEEYGVTKTSVQGF
+645 VDDEYGVTKTTVQGF
-660 ALQRKDLQNKITS
+660 ALQRTELQTRITS
-673 YEQENVSEKYI
+673 YEKENVSEKYI

-698 ELDKLKIEVRTK
+698 ELDKLKIEVRSK

-737 AIQTKENLDKDKT
+737 AIETKKNLDKDKL

-756 TKKQKMEDRIQ
+756 TKKQLMEDRIK
-767 KMFKVRAYKNDL
+767 KMFKIRAYKNDL

-785 MNSLNVEES
+785 MNSLNVQES

-802 LEEKKT
+802 LKEKKT
-808 NILHQLTSVNN
+808 NVLHQLTSVNK

-834 SQIELSLD
+834 SQIDLNLD
-842 NLQSNNDDLDYQLDV
+842 NLQRNNDDLDYQLDM
-857 ISKKLTS
+857 ISKKLTT
-864 LHGEIQVLKTK
+864 LHGNIQVLKTK
-875 ENQINSNINKVEE
+875 EQQINDNITKVEE

-958 LELSS
+958 LEMSS

-996 GTMDSENLNSVAQLF
+996 GTMDSDNLNSVNTLF
-1011 QYLKTQFQFTFVV
+1011 QYLKTQFQFTFIV
-1024 SHIESMRDFV
+1024 SHIETMRDFV

-1041 KVSGSSSVKFSRD
+1041 KVSGSSSVKFSRN

>member
-1 LIQDKIKVSFR
+1 MVNKLKVPFR

-28 KRHREYEE
+28 KRHREYEQ
-36 VFNGLYEEVKKN
+36 VFEGLYKEVKKN
-48 PDNAVA
+48 PKNAIS

-69 ELIDQ
+69 ELVDQ
-74 LSRLFKNLSDIC
+74 LSRLFKNLADIC
-86 PTIIIAGN
+86 PLVIIAGN

-103 RMDCLTPIVE
+103 RLDVLTPIVE

-125 TGIYTCADTDFIV
+125 TGIYTCGDTDLVV
-138 WDVWDSEKDYIKAKD
+138 WDVWDKEKDYIKAKD
-153 VPGDRNKVVLFHGT
+153 VPGDRKKVVLFHGT

-232 WDVPKRKSEYIEIHN
+232 WDMETLKSKYIEIPN
-247 DFGYYTIDIQD
+247 EYGYYTINIDN
-258 GKLPDLSDLP
+258 GKLPELPDLP
-268 NKPRVRVRVSNT
+268 KKPRVRVRVSNT
-280 KPAQLKRLMTKVQK
+280 KPSQLKKLMTQLQK
-294 MAKIQESVITRV
+294 KCKIQESVITRV

-325 SVDYQYKLIS
+325 NPDYQYDLIS

-342 IVDDDTMIKIKD
+342 LVDDDTMIKIKD
-354 VLKDLNSVIP
+354 VLKDLNSIIP
-364 EADIQRN
+364 EAEIQRN

-378 FEFDNMFSYGE
+378 FEFSNLFSYGE
-389 DNVVDFTKLNGII
+389 DNVVDFTKLNGMI
-402 GLFAPNATGKSA
+402 GLFAPNASGKSA
-414 LLDALSFCLFDTCS
+414 LLDALCFNLFDISS

-435 IINNSKSTL
+435 IINKAKNNL
-444 YCKVN
+444 HCKVN
-449 FEIDGQDYFI
+449 FEIDGIDYYI
-459 ERRGKKNLRTG
+459 EKKGKKNLRTG
-470 HVKVDV
+470 HVKVDI
-476 DFWMIDDTGEKLSLN
+476 DFWTIDDTGEEISLN
-491 GDQRRTTQVNIRK
+491 GDQRRTTQNNIKK
-504 VIGGYDDFILTSMS
+504 VIGNYDDFILTSMS

-551 TQAAE
+551 QQASD

-566 DFKKSD
+566 DFKKAD
-572 YDSELASITN
+572 YDKELADITDSLLLLEGKESEFKN
-582 DLILLN
+582 DE
-588 GKQKDFKKDER
+588 K
-599 DLKKQIKQVLT
+599 DLKK
-610 EIKEETKRLK
+610 EIKKVQSNIQEQTKRLK
-620 PVDSNI
+620 PVDKSLKSIEALEKEHSKLHTLSNKVKKNLLEYETEQYDFDRAVKEI
-626 RDYKTL
+626 ENKIVIYKQDGV
-632 EEEKKKL
+632 EEK
-639 DGILYK
+639 Y
-645 VDEEYGVTKTSVQGF
+645 YQ
-660 ALQRKDLQNKITS
+660 
-673 YEQENVSEKYI
+673 
-684 KLEKLEEER
+684 LEKLEEER

-698 ELDKLKIEVRTK
+698 ELDKLKADVRVK

-715 KLGNLTYDE
+715 KLGNLTWDE
-724 DCDDCMS
+724 DCEHCMS

-737 AIQTKENLDKDKT
+737 AIETKKNLDKDKL

-756 TKKQKMEDRIQ
+756 QKKQLMEDEIQ
-767 KMFKVRAYKNDL
+767 KQFKVRAFKKDL
-779 DGLLEE
+779 DELQDK
-785 MNSLNVEES
+785 LN
-794 HSSTQLSL
+794 
-802 LEEKKT
+802 EKQRYQD
-808 NILHQLTSVNN
+808 NITSNIKITKEKQKN
-819 EITQCKSQEQNVIFN
+819 IITQFNLIKSNMERSKAQEKNVVFN
-834 SQIELSLD
+834 EQISKEVDHLENGLT
-842 NLQSNNDDLDYQLDV
+842 DLDYQLDV
-857 ISKKLTS
+857 VSDKLTK

-875 ENQINSNINKVEE
+875 EKQINDNISKVEE

-894 AYQYLLEAIKR
+894 AYQFLLEAIKR

-914 KSLPTV
+914 KSLPTI

-927 LAQIVDF
+927 LSQIVDF
-934 SILFNMDGKVIDTHI
+934 QILFEMDGKNINCNI
-949 VYDDDRVWP
+949 VYDSDNIWP

-969 SSLAIRVGLMNVSNL
+969 SSLAIRVGLINVSNL
-984 PRSNF
+984 PASNF

-1011 QYLKTQFQFTFVV
+1011 QYLKSEFQFSLVV

-1041 KVSGSSSVKFSRD
+1041 KVGGSSSVRFSRD

>member
-1 LIQDKIKVSFR
+1 MENKIKVPFR

-54 YIGGDIAHSKTEMSP
+54 YIGGDIAHSKCEMSP

-74 LSRLFKNLSDIC
+74 LSRLFKNLADIV

-153 VPGDRNKVVLFHGT
+153 VPGDRTKVVLFHGT

-232 WDVPKRKSEYIEIHN
+232 WDVPNRKSEYIEIHN
-247 DFGYYTIDIQD
+247 DFGYYTVDIDN
-258 GKLPDLSDLP
+258 GKLPELPNLP
-268 NKPRVRVRVSNT
+268 NKPRVRIRVSNT
-280 KPAQLKRLMTKVQK
+280 KPAQLKRLLAKLHKMTN
-294 MAKIQESVITRV
+294 IQESVVTRV
-306 DGLSTEKIR
+306 DGLSTETIR
-315 DNKINIGDVN
+315 DKKINLGDIN
-325 SVDYQYKLIS
+325 SVGYQYKLIS
-335 EYLKNNY
+335 EYLSNNY
-342 IVDDDTMIKIKD
+342 MVDDDTMIKIKK
-354 VLKDLNSVIP
+354 VLTDLNAVIP
-364 EADIQRN
+364 ESDVQRN
-371 VHWKLKR
+371 VHWKLKK
-378 FEFDNMFSYGE
+378 FEFSNLFSYGE
-389 DNVVDFTKLNGII
+389 DNVVDFTKLNGVV
-402 GLFAPNATGKSA
+402 GLFAPNAAGKSG
-414 LLDALSFCLFDTCS
+414 LLDALCFNLFDMSS
-428 RAYKADN
+428 RAYKADK
-435 IINNSKSTL
+435 IINNSKSNL
-444 YCKVN
+444 HCRVN
-449 FEIDGQDYFI
+449 FEIDGTDYFI
-459 ERRGKKNLRTG
+459 EKTGKKNLRTG
-470 HVKVDV
+470 HVKVDIE
-476 DFWMIDDTGEKLSLN
+476 FWMIDETGDKISLN
-491 GDQRRTTQVNIRK
+491 GDQRRTTQNNIKR
-504 VIGGYDDFILTSMS
+504 VIGSYEDFILTSMS

-534 KELLSQFMGLK
+534 KELLSQFMGLN
-545 IFDTLY
+545 IFDRLY
-551 TQAAE
+551 TQASE
-556 DIKEVNTLLN
+556 DIKEVNTLLK

-582 DLILLN
+582 DLILLTS
-588 GKQKDFKKDER
+588 KQKDFKKDER
-599 DLKKQIKQVLT
+599 VLKKSIKEIIS

-620 PVDSNI
+620 PVDDSL
-626 RDYKTL
+626 RDIDDLKT
-632 EEEKKKL
+632 EETKLRGMFGNVDLKL
-639 DGILYK
+639 DELQ
-645 VDEEYGVTKTSVQGF
+645 VEEYD
-660 ALQRKDLQNKITS
+660 LQRAIENIITKMSS
-673 YEQENVSEKYI
+673 YKQDGVQDKYFE
-684 KLEKLEEER
+684 LEKLEEER

-698 ELDKLKIEVRTK
+698 EIDKLKSDVRVK
-710 LDKID
+710 LDKIE
-715 KLGNLTYDE
+715 KLHNVTHDE
-724 DCDDCMS
+724 DCEHCMS

-737 AIQTKENLDKDKT
+737 AIETRKNLSKDQKI
-750 LAQQYV
+750 AQEYV
-756 TKKQKMEDRIQ
+756 NKKQHMEDEIQ
-767 KMFKVRAYKNDL
+767 KRFKIRAFKKDL
-779 DGLLEE
+779 DELTEQYNQKE
-785 MNSLNVEES
+785 MYESRVNSDIKLMK
-794 HSSTQLSL
+794 
-802 LEEKKT
+802 EKKS
-808 NILHQLTSVNN
+808 NIQNQLNLITSD
-819 EITQCKSQEQNVIFN
+819 ISKAQSQEQDVMFN
-834 SQIELSLD
+834 SQVEIEIEK
-842 NLQSNNDDLDYQLDV
+842 LQSNDDDLDYQLDMV
-857 ISKKLTS
+857 SKKLTT
-864 LHGEIQVLKTK
+864 LHGDIQVLRTNEK
-875 ENQINSNINKVEE
+875 QINDNINKVEE

-914 KSLPTV
+914 KSLPTI

-934 SILFNMDGKVIDTHI
+934 SIVFNMDGKVIDTHI

-958 LELSS
+958 LEVSS

-996 GTMDSENLNSVAQLF
+996 GTMDSENLNSVSQLF
-1011 QYLKTQFQFTFVV
+1011 QYLKSQFQFTMVV
-1024 SHIESMRDFV
+1024 SHIETMRDFV

-1041 KVSGSSSVKFSRD
+1041 KVNSLSSVRFSRD

>member
-1 LIQDKIKVSFR
+1 MENKIKVPFR

-36 VFNGLYEEVKKN
+36 VFNNLYKEVKKY
-48 PDNAVA
+48 PKNAVA

-74 LSRLFKNLSDIC
+74 LSRLFKNLSDIV

-103 RMDCLTPIVE
+103 RLDCLTPIVE

-125 TGIYTCADTDFIV
+125 TGIYTCADTDFVV
-138 WDVWDSEKDYIKAKD
+138 WDVWDKEKDYIKAKD
-153 VPGDRNKVVLFHGT
+153 VPGDRTKVVLFHGT

-232 WDVPKRKSEYIEIHN
+232 WDVPNRKSEYVEIHN
-247 DFGYYTIDIQD
+247 DFGYYTIDID
-258 GKLPDLSDLP
+258 NGKLPELPNLP
-268 NKPRVRVRVSNT
+268 NKPRVRIRVSNT
-280 KPAQLKRLMTKVQK
+280 KPAQLKRLLTKLQK
-294 MAKIQESVITRV
+294 MTKIQESVVTRV

-315 DNKINIGDVN
+315 DKKINIGDVN

-335 EYLKNNY
+335 EYLSNNY
-342 IVDDDTMIKIKD
+342 IVDDDTMIKIKK
-354 VLKDLNSVIP
+354 VLTDLNAVIP
-364 EADIQRN
+364 EADVQRN
-371 VHWKLKR
+371 VHWKLKK
-378 FEFDNMFSYGE
+378 FEFSNLFSYGE
-389 DNVVDFTKLNGII
+389 DNVVDFTKLNGMI
-402 GLFAPNATGKSA
+402 GLFAPNAAGKSG
-414 LLDALSFCLFDTCS
+414 LLDALCFNLFDVSS
-428 RAYKADN
+428 RAYKADK
-435 IINNSKSTL
+435 IINNSKSNL

-449 FEIDGQDYFI
+449 FEIDGIDYYI
-459 ERRGKKNLRTG
+459 EKRGKKNLRTG
-470 HVKVDV
+470 HVKVDI
-476 DFWMIDDTGEKLSLN
+476 DFWMVDETGEEISLN
-491 GDQRRTTQVNIRK
+491 GDQRRTTQKNIQK
-504 VIGGYDDFILTSMS
+504 VIGSYDDFILTSMS

-545 IFDTLY
+545 IFDRLY

-556 DIKEVNTLLN
+556 DIKEVDTLLT
-566 DFKKSD
+566 DFKKAD
-572 YDSELASITN
+572 YDSELAQITN
-582 DLILLN
+582 DLILLTA
-588 GKQKDFKKDER
+588 KQKDFKKDER
-599 DLKKQIKQVLT
+599 ILKKSIKEILS
-610 EIKEETKRLK
+610 EIKEETLRLK
-620 PVDSNI
+620 PVDDSL
-626 RDYKTL
+626 RDIEDL
-632 EEEKKKL
+632 REEEKKLKGIFGNVDLKL
-639 DGILYK
+639 DELK
-645 VDEEYGVTKTSVQGF
+645 VEEY
-660 ALQRKDLQNKITS
+660 DLQKAIEDITKKISS
-673 YEQENVSEKYI
+673 YKRDGVQDKYYE
-684 KLEKLEEER
+684 LEKLEEER

-698 ELDKLKIEVRTK
+698 EIDKLKSEVRVK
-710 LDKID
+710 LDKIE
-715 KLGNLTYDE
+715 KLGDLTYDE

-737 AIQTKENLDKDKT
+737 AIETKKNLNKDKL
-750 LAQQYV
+750 LAQDYV
-756 TKKQKMEDRIQ
+756 SKKQNMEDEIQ
-767 KMFKVRAYKNDL
+767 KRFKVRAFKKDL
-779 DGLLEE
+779 DELTEQYNQKE
-785 MNSLNVEES
+785 MYES
-794 HSSTQLSL
+794 RVSSDIKLMK
-802 LEEKKT
+802 EKKS
-808 NILHQLTSVNN
+808 NIQNQLNLITSD
-819 EITQCKSQEQNVIFN
+819 ILKAKSQEQDVMFN
-834 SQIELSLD
+834 SQVEIEID
-842 NLQSNNDDLDYQLDV
+842 KLQNNQDDLDYQLDM

-864 LHGEIQVLKTK
+864 LHGEIQVLRTK
-875 ENQINSNINKVEE
+875 EKQINDNIKKVEE

-934 SILFNMDGKVIDTHI
+934 SIVFNMDGKIIDTHI

-1011 QYLKTQFQFTFVV
+1011 QYLKTQFQFSLVV

-1041 KVSGSSSVKFSRD
+1041 KVSGLSSVRFSRD

>member
-1 LIQDKIKVSFR
+1 MVNKLKVPFR

-28 KRHREYEE
+28 KRHREYEQ
-36 VFNGLYEEVKKN
+36 VFEGLYKEVKKN
-48 PDNAVA
+48 PKNAIS

-69 ELIDQ
+69 ELVDQ
-74 LSRLFKNLSDIC
+74 LSRLFKNLADIC
-86 PTIIIAGN
+86 PLVIIAGN

-103 RMDCLTPIVE
+103 RLDVLTPIVE

-125 TGIYTCADTDFIV
+125 TGIYTCGDTDLVV
-138 WDVWDSEKDYIKAKD
+138 WDVWDKEKDYIKAKD
-153 VPGDRNKVVLFHGT
+153 VPGDRKKVVLFHGT

-232 WDVPKRKSEYIEIHN
+232 WDMETLKSEYIEIPN
-247 DFGYYTIDIQD
+247 EYGYYTINIDN
-258 GKLPDLSDLP
+258 GKLPELP
-268 NKPRVRVRVSNT
+268 NLPKKPRVRVRVSNT
-280 KPAQLKRLMTKVQK
+280 KPSQLKKLMTQLQK
-294 MAKIQESVITRV
+294 KCKIQESVITRV

-325 SVDYQYKLIS
+325 NPDYQYDLIS

-342 IVDDDTMIKIKD
+342 LVDDDTMIKIKD
-354 VLKDLNSVIP
+354 VLKDLNSIIP
-364 EADIQRN
+364 EAEIQRN

-378 FEFDNMFSYGE
+378 FEFSNLFSYGE
-389 DNVVDFTKLNGII
+389 DNVVDFTKLNGMI
-402 GLFAPNATGKSA
+402 GLFAPNASGKSA
-414 LLDALSFCLFDTCS
+414 LLDALCFNLFDISS

-435 IINNSKSTL
+435 IINKAKNNL
-444 YCKVN
+444 HCKVN
-449 FEIDGQDYFI
+449 FEIDGIDYYI
-459 ERRGKKNLRTG
+459 EKKGKKNLRTG
-470 HVKVDV
+470 HVKVDI
-476 DFWMIDDTGEKLSLN
+476 DFWTIDDTGEERSLN
-491 GDQRRTTQVNIRK
+491 GDQRRTTQNNIKK
-504 VIGGYDDFILTSMS
+504 VIGNYDDFILTSMS

-551 TQAAE
+551 QQASD

-566 DFKKSD
+566 DFKKAD
-572 YDSELASITN
+572 YDKELADITDSLLLLEGKESEFKN
-582 DLILLN
+582 DE
-588 GKQKDFKKDER
+588 K
-599 DLKKQIKQVLT
+599 DLKK
-610 EIKEETKRLK
+610 EIKKVQSNIQEQTKRLK
-620 PVDSNI
+620 PVDKSLKSIEALEKEHSKLHTLSNKVKKNLLEYETEQYDFDRAVKEI
-626 RDYKTL
+626 ENKIVIYKQDGV
-632 EEEKKKL
+632 EEK
-639 DGILYK
+639 Y
-645 VDEEYGVTKTSVQGF
+645 YQ
-660 ALQRKDLQNKITS
+660 
-673 YEQENVSEKYI
+673 
-684 KLEKLEEER
+684 LEKLEEER

-698 ELDKLKIEVRTK
+698 ELDKLKADVRVK

-715 KLGNLTYDE
+715 KLGNLTWDE
-724 DCDDCMS
+724 DCEHCMS

-737 AIQTKENLDKDKT
+737 AIETKKNLDKDKL

-756 TKKQKMEDRIQ
+756 QKKQLMEDEIQ
-767 KMFKVRAYKNDL
+767 KQFKVRAFKKDL
-779 DGLLEE
+779 DELQDK
-785 MNSLNVEES
+785 LN
-794 HSSTQLSL
+794 
-802 LEEKKT
+802 EKQRYHD
-808 NILHQLTSVNN
+808 NITSNIKITKEKQKN
-819 EITQCKSQEQNVIFN
+819 IITQFNLIKSNMERSKAQEKNVVFN
-834 SQIELSLD
+834 EQISKEVDHLENGLT
-842 NLQSNNDDLDYQLDV
+842 DLDYQLDV
-857 ISKKLTS
+857 VSDKLTK

-875 ENQINSNINKVEE
+875 EKQINDNISKVEE

-894 AYQYLLEAIKR
+894 AYQFLLEAIKR

-934 SILFNMDGKVIDTHI
+934 SIVFNMDGKQIDTHI

-1011 QYLKTQFQFTFVV
+1011 QYLKSEFQFSLVV

-1041 KVSGSSSVKFSRD
+1041 KVGGSSSVRFSRD